1 MADDFASAQ
10 EIIAGRFYFVALRRP
25 DNARSS
31 AIAAANICYSIDEEL
46 LYEPFFADFGP
57 LNLGRSYRYCKK
69 TQALL
74 QEAERSKKRLYYFC
88 GPHQNQRANASV
100 LVGIYQVLFL
110 GRNADEAYRPV
121 EAYKPFA
128 PFRDASCGVSCF
140 HLTVLDCLRGIQKAR
155 DVGFIDWNSGNSSW
169 SIEEYEHYEQVE
181 NGDLNWI
188 MPGKLVAFSGPA
200 SRPNEIPGY
209 RLHTPEDYW
218 AYYQRKK
225 VTAVVRLNKK
235 IYDRKRFVDG
245 GFRHYDLYF
254 PDGTCPSEPILM
266 KWLEIA
272 ESEPGALAVHCKA
285 GLGRTGILICAFL
298 MKHYKFTSEE
308 VIGYIRICRPGSVIG
323 PQQNYLCDIQNKMWQ
338 LGETYRQLRGQR
350 ELGFWPQD
358 LGLSGKPA
366 LSDPPPT
373 PPRNATSSARGSS
386 RQSQNRPS
394 LETNP
399 QDLSLLA
406 YKMQGSLSVSAQGQ
420 AASPSSSQGCR
431 ASGQGPSSR
440 PSPISIY
447 SNRSMTPMR
456 YGSSNGNGSSNG
468 LLSAVHYSN
477 IHSQMVMSD
486 AYGSQNSTPAST
498 PPHSPTYINNPQG
511 FGASRPHSNGLT
523 SAVMRSTPSL
533 NSSLTRG
540 NRESH
545 SERSTPQPTLSGS
558 PISPHGPN
566 PHNNL
571 LGGAAA
577 LRATLHTDTLR
588 AADRPRMNP
597 PGSHQIE
604 RPCQSAVDIPLIR
617 NTGGSRGG
625 ASGPLQ
631 PPPASGGKA
640 GNSMGIARTL
650 APNGQP
656 RKVPMSILPQ
666 YHASMAS
673 NGNRPSSQQLSSVYG
688 SKSLDARVKV
698 SRY

>member
-10 EIIAGRFYFVALRRP
+10 EIIAGKLYFVALRRP
-25 DNARSS
+25 DNVRSS
-31 AIAAANICYSIDEEL
+31 SIAAANMCYSIDEEL

-57 LNLGRSYRYCKK
+57 LNLGRAYRYCKK

-74 QEAERSKKRLYYFC
+74 QDAERSKKRLFYYC
-88 GPHQNQRANASV
+88 GPHQNQRANAAV
-100 LVGIYQVLFL
+100 LVGMYQILFL
-110 GRNADEAYRPV
+110 GRSADDSYRPV
-121 EAYKPFA
+121 EAFKPFA

-169 SIEEYEHYEQVE
+169 SIDEYEHYEQVE

-200 SRPNEIPGY
+200 SRCNEIPGY

-218 AYYQRKK
+218 DYYKRKN

-272 ESEPGALAVHCKA
+272 EAEPGALAVHCKA
-285 GLGRTGILICAFL
+285 GLGRTGILICSFL
-298 MKHYKFTSEE
+298 MKHYKFTAEE

-323 PQQNYLCDIQNKMWQ
+323 PQQNFICDIQNKMWQ
-338 LGETYRQLRGQR
+338 LGEAYRQQRGQR

-358 LGLSGKPA
+358 LGLSGKSA

-373 PPRNATSSARGSS
+373 PPHIVAATRGSS
-386 RQSQNRPS
+386 RQSASRQGGGLDS
-394 LETNP
+394 A
-399 QDLSLLA
+399 QDISLLG
-406 YKMQGSLSVSAQGQ
+406 YKMQGSLAISASAAPGSRGGSRPTPISVY
-420 AASPSSSQGCR
+420 SSSR
-431 ASGQGPSSR
+431 TT
-440 PSPISIY
+440 
-447 SNRSMTPMR
+447 TPMR
-456 YGSSNGNGSSNG
+456 YGSNGTSSS
-468 LLSAVHYSN
+468 LISAVHATN
-477 IHSQMVMSD
+477 IHSQMINSES
-486 AYGSQNSTPAST
+486 YGSQNSTPAST
-498 PPHSPTYINNPQG
+498 PPHSPAYSVNQG
-511 FGASRPHSNGLT
+511 FGASRPLSHGN

-533 NSSLTRG
+533 NTSLTRNNSG
-540 NRESH
+540 GIN
-545 SERSTPQPTLSGS
+545 ERSSTSHAGSTPMGQPSS
-558 PISPHGPN
+558 AHAM
-566 PHNNL
+566 
-571 LGGAAA
+571 LGGVAA

-604 RPCQSAVDIPLIR
+604 RPSQSAILDGPLIR
-617 NTGGSRGG
+617 SSGSAAGQRSISSDLGVKPHTGGG
-625 ASGPLQ
+625 
-631 PPPASGGKA
+631 
-640 GNSMGIARTL
+640 GIARTL

-656 RKVPMSILPQ
+656 RKVPVQLLPQ

-673 NGNRPSSQQLSSVYG
+673 NNQRPSSQVSSLYANGDATAKIRTSSQSRAYG
-688 SKSLDARVKV
+688 VKP
-698 SRY
+698 